1 MCVDAFEFVIQVELV
16 VIQFCAALFML
27 DVACSIALT
36 LSYITNR
43 RAQRSSQNTR
53 QRAGSS
59 FVGIT
64 LLLPCAIMLSTQITI
79 WSPRTTQS
87 RCRCLCLTTQRGH
100 GVLFG
105 RRLSFRP
112 AFVFSVVFSMQLIG
126 GFLNSVCMCRSL
138 WIHTVHQFIVS
149 KLNSFSLMHQAHY
162 QTALLSCAL

>member
-1 MCVDAFEFVIQVELV
+1 
-16 VIQFCAALFML
+16 ML

-87 RCRCLCLTTQRGH
+87 QCRCLCLTTQRGH

-112 AFVFSVVFSMQLIG
+112 PFVFSVVFSMQLIG

-138 WIHTVHQFIVS
+138 WIHTSHLCTAVYCFQAELIQS
-149 KLNSFSLMHQAHY
+149 DASSSLPVGPVVMC
-162 QTALLSCAL
+162 TLSRCASA